1 MDPQVFRSKTDLM
14 TPITGK
20 SFLVWQSRSNKTGA
34 FAGFSMAGV
43 LRLPNHGKPEVDTQ
57 IKGKPV
63 ADLRDYLAE
72 ERTFLA
78 WIRTGIALMAFG
90 FVLAHFGIFADEQ
103 HLTQRASGVEPHEL
117 SLWFGAALIAV
128 GVTVNLSSAW
138 RYMRLVSQL
147 NRGQFVRRC
156 VSKQGVVLAMFLALL
171 GMLMAIYMVR
181 VLPRPPDTL
190 HAQSAHMSASIGD
203 HDGRFR

>member
-1 MDPQVFRSKTDLM
+1 
-14 TPITGK
+14 
-20 SFLVWQSRSNKTGA
+20 
-34 FAGFSMAGV
+34 MAGEW
-43 LRLPNHGKPEVDTQ
+43 RACPIMKRRKMDTQ

-90 FVLAHFGIFADEQ
+90 LVLAHFGISADQ
-103 HLTQRASGVEPHEL
+103 PTQRAFGVEPHEL

-138 RYMRLVSQL
+138 RYMRLISQL
-147 NRGQFVRRC
+147 NRGQFVPRC
-156 VSKQGVVLAMFLALL
+156 VSKQGVALATFLALL
-171 GMLMAIYMVR
+171 GMLMAIYLVR
-181 VLPRPPDTL
+181 VLPPPPDTL
-190 HAQSAHMSASIGD
+190 HAQSARTSASIGD
-203 HDGRFR
+203 HDAKFR

>member
-90 FVLAHFGIFADEQ
+90 FVLAHFGIFADEP

-128 GVTVNLSSAW
+128 GVT
-138 RYMRLVSQL
+138 
-147 NRGQFVRRC
+147 
-156 VSKQGVVLAMFLALL
+156 VLAMFLALL

>member
-1 MDPQVFRSKTDLM
+1 MCWRIS
-14 TPITGK
+14 
-20 SFLVWQSRSNKTGA
+20 
-34 FAGFSMAGV
+34 
-43 LRLPNHGKPEVDTQ
+43 
-57 IKGKPV
+57 
-63 ADLRDYLAE
+63 
-72 ERTFLA
+72 
-78 WIRTGIALMAFG
+78 
-90 FVLAHFGIFADEQ
+90 GIFADEQ

-181 VLPRPPDTL
+181 VPPRPPDTL
-190 HAQSAHMSASIGD
+190 HAQSAHMPASIGD

>member
-1 MDPQVFRSKTDLM
+1 M
-14 TPITGK
+14 
-20 SFLVWQSRSNKTGA
+20 
-34 FAGFSMAGV
+34 
-43 LRLPNHGKPEVDTQ
+43 DTQ
-57 IKGKPV
+57 IRGKPV

-90 FVLAHFGIFADEQ
+90 LVLAHFGISAYEP
-103 HLTQRASGVEPHEL
+103 HPTQGGPGIEPHEF

-128 GVTVNLSSAW
+128 GVTVNLSAVW

-156 VSKQGVVLAMFLALL
+156 VSKQGVVLATFLALL
-171 GMLMAIYMVR
+171 GMLMAIYLVR
-181 VLPRPPDTL
+181 VLPPPPDTL
-190 HAQSAHMSASIGD
+190 HAQSARTSASVCGAA
-203 HDGRFR
+203 

>member
-1 MDPQVFRSKTDLM
+1 M
-14 TPITGK
+14 
-20 SFLVWQSRSNKTGA
+20 
-34 FAGFSMAGV
+34 
-43 LRLPNHGKPEVDTQ
+43 DTQ
-57 IKGKPV
+57 IKGKPA

-90 FVLAHFGIFADEQ
+90 LVLAHFGISADEPQ
-103 HLTQRASGVEPHEL
+103 LTQRAFGVEPHEL

-128 GVTVNLSSAW
+128 GVAANLSAAW

-156 VSKQGVVLAMFLALL
+156 VSKQGVLLAMFLALL
-171 GMLMAIYMVR
+171 GMLMATYMVR
-181 VLPRPPDTL
+181 VLPPPPDTL
-190 HAQSAHMSASIGD
+190 HVESAHVSASIGD
-203 HDGRFR
+203 HDAKFR

>member
-1 MDPQVFRSKTDLM
+1 MA
-14 TPITGK
+14 TPIGE
-20 SFLVWQSRSNKTGA
+20 
-34 FAGFSMAGV
+34 
-43 LRLPNHGKPEVDTQ
+43 KP
-57 IKGKPV
+57 G

-78 WIRTGIALMAFG
+78 WIRTGIAVMAFG
-90 FVLAHFGIFADEQ
+90 FVLAHFGLFPDEPW
-103 HLTQRASGVEPHEL
+103 LTRHPSGVQLHEL
-117 SLWFGAALIAV
+117 SRWFGAALIAV
-128 GVTVNLSSAW
+128 GVTVNLVSAW